1 MHEPVQPGLS
11 LFVHITTAHHNCH
24 TCQMQASLTGGVQ
37 GHNQGTKLPHRKLDC
52 VVYRASQKRICREY
66 LIRAQAELAQE
77 MDTMRQLM
85 QRSAR

>member
-1 MHEPVQPGLS
+1 MPEVVLPGCHVLCM
-11 LFVHITTAHHNCH
+11 TTYQ
-24 TCQMQASLTGGVQ
+24 TRQMQAKLTAGMQ
-37 GHNQGTKLPHRKLDC
+37 AHDRGTKLPHRKLDC

-85 QRSAR
+85 QRSARQL

>member
-1 MHEPVQPGLS
+1 
-11 LFVHITTAHHNCH
+11 
-24 TCQMQASLTGGVQ
+24 MQADLTVGMQAHDKG
-37 GHNQGTKLPHRKLDC
+37 NKLPHRKLDC

-85 QRSAR
+85 QRSARQL